1 MGASNARLT
10 PSDAGRP
17 VRETR
22 CTEVTPNGA
31 VTHFRSPRSPHRSD
45 LLWFPTG
52 GGKTE
57 AYLGLTAFTMAIR
70 RLQPRFGELDAAAG
84 IAVMMR
90 YTLRLLTI
98 QQFERA
104 ATLICAAEVLRR
116 DDLATWG
123 DHPFRI
129 GM

>member
-1 MGASNARLT
+1 M
-10 PSDAGRP
+10 
-17 VRETR
+17 
-22 CTEVTPNGA
+22 
-31 VTHFRSPRSPHRSD
+31 THFRSPRSPHRSD

-104 ATLICAAEVLRR
+104 ATLICAAEV
-116 DDLATWG
+116 DLLAPEWDALASDTPVNLPDFTTWERSAAVRERAQNLLV
-123 DHPFRI
+123 PA
-129 GM
+129 